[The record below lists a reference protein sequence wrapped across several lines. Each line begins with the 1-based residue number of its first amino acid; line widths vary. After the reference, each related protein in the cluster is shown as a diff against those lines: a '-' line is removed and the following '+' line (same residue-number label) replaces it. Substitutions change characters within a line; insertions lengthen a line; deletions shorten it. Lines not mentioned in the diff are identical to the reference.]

1 VKVHGREKVE
11 VPAGKFDCVVV
22 EPILKSEG
30 VFKSKGSI
38 LVYLSDD
45 ARRIP
50 VMVKSKIPVGAVTVS
65 LTDMRLAFPGRH

>member
-1 VKVHGREKVE
+1 MCSS
-11 VPAGKFDCVVV
+11 DLVVV

-38 LVYLSDD
+38 LVWLSDD

-50 VMVKSKIPVGAVTVS
+50 VMVKSKVPVGSISIS
-65 LTDMRLAFPGRH
+65 LTDMRLSFQRKQ